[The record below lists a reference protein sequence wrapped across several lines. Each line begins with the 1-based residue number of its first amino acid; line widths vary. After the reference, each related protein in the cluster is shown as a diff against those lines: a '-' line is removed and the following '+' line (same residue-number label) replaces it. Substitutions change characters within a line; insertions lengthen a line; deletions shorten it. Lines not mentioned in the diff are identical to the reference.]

1 MNRAAASYIYTLE
14 DSATPLVN
22 GFVEYDDD
30 GTIVRTGISGD
41 PSSEA
46 TFYEG
51 AIVPGFVNAHC
62 HVELSHLRG
71 KFRKGTGM
79 AGFIDQINELRD
91 SSSREDKIKCLAYW
105 MDRLWSQGV
114 SAMADISNCD
124 DSFAVK
130 AASPMYTRTFLE
142 VFGTEPEDCGAVISS
157 VLELKRKAG
166 EMGIDAAPTPHA
178 CYTMSPELLT
188 AASAEALKAGYLS
201 YHSQESLEEEEMI
214 MHGAGAMYENR
225 RRYGMS
231 TPPVTGRPS
240 LLYFLDRLEKI
251 HPAPFEEHLLLVHNV
266 CLTREAAEAA
276 EAVLKNVWWALCPLS
291 NRFIHNAVPP
301 VRLMREM
308 GLRLTVGTD
317 SLSSNDTLDM
327 VGELFCL
334 QESFP
339 EIPLGEMLVWACRN
353 GAEFL
358 SRDDVMGTIVAGKK
372 PGLVLVDK
380 LDGEGRLTRDSSS
393 ERLV

>member
-1 MNRAAASYIYTLE
+1 
-14 DSATPLVN
+14 
-22 GFVEYDDD
+22 
-30 GTIVRTGISGD
+30 
-41 PSSEA
+41 
-46 TFYEG
+46 
-51 AIVPGFVNAHC
+51 
-62 HVELSHLRG
+62 
-71 KFRKGTGM
+71 
-79 AGFIDQINELRD
+79 
-91 SSSREDKIKCLAYW
+91 
-105 MDRLWSQGV
+105 
-114 SAMADISNCD
+114 
-124 DSFAVK
+124 
-130 AASPMYTRTFLE
+130 
-142 VFGTEPEDCGAVISS
+142 
-157 VLELKRKAG
+157 
-166 EMGIDAAPTPHA
+166 
-178 CYTMSPELLT
+178 
-188 AASAEALKAGYLS
+188 
-201 YHSQESLEEEEMI
+201 

-358 SRDDVMGTIVAGKK
+358 SRDDVMGTIVPGKK